1 MIFRFKFNFAL
12 LAIFLSVAGFSGCAS
27 NANQSNAAQN
37 ATVNASTNASS
48 NVQTSAQSGG
58 KAPARVE
65 IKDGDKIG
73 VAECDEYLAKYEAC
87 AAKVPEPGRGAMLS
101 SIKQLK
107 NSWITIAVN
116 PETRASLAAECKKNQ
131 EETKQNLSSY
141 ACAW

>member
-1 MIFRFKFNFAL
+1 MIFQFKEYFSIFVILLCVAVFN
-12 LAIFLSVAGFSGCAS
+12 GCAS
-27 NANQSNAAQN
+27 NNNQTNAAKN
-37 ATVNASTNASS
+37 APVNAPA
-48 NVQTSAQSGG
+48 NVQTNAQSGG

-87 AAKVPEPGRGAMLS
+87 ANKVPEPGRGAMIA

-116 PETRASLAAECKKNQ
+116 PETRTSLVAECKKNQ
-131 EETKQNLSSY
+131 EETKQNMSTY